1 MRNLNFLRIHR
12 RYSALKHLAFMLLFL
27 LGSLNVWGETA
38 IITFANQT
46 SGTND
51 GSAAYTTSN
60 FVSNGIASSDDAF
73 GTITCSATD
82 KCYSGKVNMGLKS
95 GAKSSAGSFTIS
107 FSTPITNVTQI
118 TLNRAAYNSTKSATI
133 TVKNGTTT
141 LANEVSTGTNASL
154 NNMDIT
160 DLNIASLS
168 GLTVETSK
176 YCYIKSITIT
186 YTPSGG
192 SDPTVTLTP
201 TSKSVAATDV
211 ENQSVT
217 ITPAN
222 FSGNITSVTPVLY
235 SDEGCTEAITSGA
248 WVTNITVNGAKTA
261 VTFDVADNYGAARNC
276 WMKITASDGTGNA
289 SAVLAISQAKYEAPA
304 TLPFA
309 YDGNGTGELPNGL
322 SVSGTGTYNSSPAI
336 KFDDT
341 GDYILIH
348 FSDTPGKLT
357 YTIKGNS
364 FSGGTFKVQESAD
377 GVNYTD
383 VKSYSSLGDAQ
394 NEEYD
399 LNSASRYVKFIYT
412 NKSNG
417 NVALGNIAISKY
429 VAPASVATP
438 EISGDD
444 NFYPTVE
451 VSMSCET
458 DGASIYYTTDA
469 TEGAGDPSTDT
480 WTPYDNENKPSFSET
495 TTVYAA
501 AKKGND
507 WSNKANKT
515 FTKIVPLTTMA
526 EVQAAVPS
534 SGTVNINVTIS
545 NWVVTAVSG
554 NQVWIADATNE
565 KGILL
570 YKSGHGFAVGNQ
582 LNGTVLGTG
591 LTKYNGA
598 AELNSLTKA
607 DVSVTTAAAL
617 TPRVTTIAA
626 LTSNHPVEQGTV
638 VKLENVTYNG
648 TAFSDGVTTIIID
661 TRFYNPTLESSKKY
675 DLIGVVFYG
684 SSNAI
689 KLMPRLEADVKEIIP
704 AGAPEFEPTSQK
716 FLGSIDVTLSQSA
729 SLPIYYTDN
738 ASIKDDPSTSTW
750 TEYTSAINVTAT
762 KTIYAAA
769 KDGDDWSDVSSATY
783 TLAEPLTTME
793 AVQGA
798 ATSTESNID
807 VTINNWVVTGI
818 DGSQVW
824 LTDASNEKGI
834 LLYKS
839 SNGFAVNKKLNGI
852 VFDTK
857 IKLWNNYP
865 ELTSLVASDVS
876 ATDAETITPR
886 VTTIAALTSGHPA
899 EQGTIVKLEN
909 LTYNGS
915 VFSDGTNTIT
925 IDTRFFEPSLTSGK
939 KYDLSGVVY
948 YGSTVATIKIMP
960 RAPKDVVEL
969 ASHDLTSITLGGT
982 YPTTFETGDAF
993 SHEGMVVTAHY
1004 EGAEDE
1010 TVTASATFSGYDMS
1024 ATGEQT
1030 VTVTYEEN
1038 EVSKTAEYTITVN
1051 APAPTGDFEE
1061 FDGELVADDYLIYYD
1076 GNLLLAGVTDGRL
1089 DYQAD
1094 VEPVEGT
1101 ISDPSKYAVWT
1112 LAKSGDYW
1120 TLYNAKTGMYAA
1132 STGAKNKAQLLA
1144 DGADDKSLWTISDGY
1159 EIVNKQNTTNGVN
1172 ANLRFNSGYGFACY
1186 ATGTGGALSLYKK
1199 AAPSYSISATL
1210 TGCTADAENAK
1221 KVPQALDNDIDLK
1234 YNLTTGYAWPNEI
1247 TVKSGETTLTAG
1259 EDYIWDNTS
1268 APAELLIV
1276 KEAVNGN
1283 ITITI
1288 EATEKSL
1295 DNITIAQAP
1304 AKVAYETGESFNPAG
1319 LQIQLNYTAGAS
1331 DVVDYSNETKDAFTF
1346 SPDLETALAPANTE
1360 VTITYGGKSVN
1371 QAITVTDPVAEA
1383 KTVVIIAEFDSKFY
1397 AMSNAVANSQ
1407 CVAIEVTKNGDN
1419 LVVSSDEDKA
1429 AIQWYMSKL
1438 GSTVNLQEADEN
1450 GKYLSGNSSNA
1461 SFAESDDKVDLTMTQ
1476 ADGKYIISAGGAR
1489 AIMYRSTGVFKHYAT
1504 SSSESEYAKVSEIF
1518 EVADGAMN
1526 IEVVVPVVH
1535 EFVVDP
1541 DEDVDF
1547 GTVELNET
1555 VAAKSFD
1562 VTLTNIANA
1571 TVTLEGGNG
1580 AFSIDKSTLDENGGT
1595 ITVTPNTANEGNFSA
1610 TITLHD
1616 EDDAAADKVINV
1628 TMKVVAP
1635 KDCDRTDDFNTV
1647 DANNSYLDRESD
1659 EGWNAVNTA
1668 VVVKDEV
1675 TYWMINGKTS
1685 AKGVITSP
1693 EFNYGIKQLSF
1704 DYYYSFNES
1713 NGISFKVEIKQNGS
1727 VVKTETITKADAVKN
1742 TIYSATIENIDLEG
1756 KYQIVFTNLCPSNS
1770 TSNADRFAIGNL
1782 CWKKYG
1788 EPVYDVVRSGLEIN
1802 RYYTVCLPKKVTAI
1816 KGASFWTLNN
1826 KSQDGATAY
1835 LEEETNNLPFA
1846 AGKPFII
1853 QATAEKLEVVYEGA
1867 ATEEAGTNGAL
1878 HGTLIYM
1885 NAAALAA
1892 AGSDIYML
1900 FSNELRPVG
1909 ENNHLDANR
1918 AYVKLSELNAVAEA
1932 PQSALGR
1939 RVRAMPMQPQVA
1951 TGFEAAEAN
1960 EAPRKVLINGEFF
1973 IIRGEKMYDA
1983 KGQLVK

>member
-1 MRNLNFLRIHR
+1 MV
-12 RYSALKHLAFMLLFL
+12 MLLSV
-27 LGSLNVWGETA
+27 GNVWGADPVDALTA
-38 IITFANQT
+38 SDLNATSTTYVDFSGVTKNSDAVYAGSSAKDANGNIQLRSKNSNSGIVSTTSGGVVKSVKITVGSGSNTIDVYGSNTAYTNVTDLYNAQKQGTKVGSMSATGTITFTDEYAYVGIRSNNGALYLSSVEITWTTGGSTPTPTLALKQAGSVISVLNVAAT
-46 SGTND
+46 SVVSPTIDLEYTN
-51 GSAAYTTSN
+51 
-60 FVSNGIASSDDAF
+60 F
-73 GTITCSATD
+73 GTITS
-82 KCYSGKVNMGLKS
+82 V
-95 GAKSSAGSFTIS
+95 
-107 FSTPITNVTQI
+107 
-118 TLNRAAYNSTKSATI
+118 
-133 TVKNGTTT
+133 
-141 LANEVSTGTNASL
+141 
-154 NNMDIT
+154 
-160 DLNIASLS
+160 
-168 GLTVETSK
+168 TSK
-176 YCYIKSITIT
+176 
-186 YTPSGG
+186 
-192 SDPTVTLTP
+192 
-201 TSKSVAATDV
+201 
-211 ENQSVT
+211 
-217 ITPAN
+217 
-222 FSGNITSVTPVLY
+222 LY
-235 SDEGCTEAITSGA
+235 SESACETEITSGA
-248 WVTNITVNGAKTA
+248 WVANVAPNAGFTQLS
-261 VTFDVADNYGAARNC
+261 FDVADNDDEAREV
-276 WMKITASDGTGNA
+276 WLKVTASDGTNEA
-289 SAVLAISQAKYEAPA
+289 SAVLNIKQAEYVAPA
-304 TLPFA
+304 TLPFSFTGGKTDIA
-309 YDGNGTGELPNGL
+309 STNGMTQSGL
-322 SVSGTGTYNSSPAI
+322 GTDYSGTANLR
-336 KFDDT
+336 FDNTNDWLV
-341 GDYILIH
+341 IN
-348 FSDTPGKLT
+348 FNAAPNKLS
-357 YTIKGNS
+357 YDIQGNS

-377 GVNYTD
+377 GAVYEDVVTYT
-383 VKSYSSLGDAQ
+383 SLGSKSSKEDALDH
-394 NEEYD
+394 NT
-399 LNSASRYVKFIYT
+399 RYVKFVYT
-412 NKSNG
+412 NKSSG
-417 NVALGNIAISKY
+417 NVGVGNIAISEY

-458 DGASIYYTTDA
+458 DGAAIYYTTDA

-480 WTPYDNENKPSFSET
+480 WTLYDNENKPSFSET
-495 TTVYAA
+495 TIVYAA
-501 AKKGND
+501 AKKGNG
-507 WSNKANKT
+507 WSNKVNKT

-534 SGTVNINVTIS
+534 SGTVNINVAIT
-545 NWVVTAVSG
+545 NWVVTGVSG

-626 LTSNHPVEQGTV
+626 LTSNHPAEQGTV

-648 TAFSDGVTTIIID
+648 TAFSDGVNTIIID
-661 TRFYNPTLESSKKY
+661 TRFYTPTLESSKKY

-729 SLPIYYTDN
+729 SFPIYYTDN

-783 TLAEPLTTME
+783 TKAEPLTTMA
-793 AVQGA
+793 AVQAA
-798 ATSTESNID
+798 ATQTYDQLID
-807 VTINNWVVTGI
+807 VTITNWVVTGI

-839 SNGFAVNKKLNGI
+839 GNGFAVNKKLNGT

-876 ATDAETITPR
+876 ATDAEAITPR

-939 KYDLSGVVY
+939 KYNLSGVVY

-960 RAPKDVVEL
+960 RATTDVVEL
-969 ASHDLTSITLGGT
+969 ASHDLTSITLDGT

-993 SHEGMVVTAHY
+993 SYEGMVVTAHY
-1004 EGAEDE
+1004 DGADDA
-1010 TVTASATFSGYDMS
+1010 TVTTSAEFSGYDMS
-1024 ATGEQT
+1024 VADTYE
-1030 VTVTYEEN
+1030 VTVSYTEGEIT
-1038 EVSKTAEYTITVN
+1038 KTAKYNITVSD
-1051 APAPTGDFEE
+1051 PAPTGDFELLE
-1061 FDGELVADDYLIYYD
+1061 GELVAGDYLIYDD
-1076 GNLLLAGVTDGRL
+1076 GSLMKA
-1089 DYQAD
+1089 
-1094 VEPVEGT
+1094 E
-1101 ISDPSKYAVWT
+1101 ISSSRFAYEEATPDANGIISNPSQYAVWT

-1120 TLYNAKTGMYAA
+1120 TFYNAKAGKYAA
-1132 STGAKNKAQLLA
+1132 GTGASGKAQLM
-1144 DGADDKSLWTISDGY
+1144 DSNSDDKAKWAVDGGL
-1159 EIVNKQNTTNGVN
+1159 VVTNKYNTDNEVN
-1172 ANLRFNSGYGFACY
+1172 ATLRHNFSGNNNYGFACY
-1186 ATGTGGALSLYKK
+1186 SATQGGKPLFYKQ
-1199 AAPSYSISATL
+1199 ATPSYYISETL
-1210 TGCTADAENAK
+1210 TGCTADANNPT
-1221 KVPQALDNDIDLK
+1221 KVPQTLTEDVVLK
-1234 YNLTTGYAWPNEI
+1234 YNLTAGYVWPNEI
-1247 TVKSGETTLTAG
+1247 TVTVGDVELDAN
-1259 EDYIWDNTS
+1259 ELDYLWDTDK
-1268 APAELLIV
+1268 APAELTIA
-1276 KEAVNGN
+1276 KEKVNGN
-1283 ITITI
+1283 IAITITAI
-1288 EATEKSL
+1288 EKSL
-1295 DNITIAQAP
+1295 DYITIAQAP
-1304 AKVAYETGESFNPAG
+1304 TKVAYETGEFFNPAG

-1331 DVVDYSNETKDAFTF
+1331 DVVVYNDDTKAGFTF

-1371 QAITVTDPVAEA
+1371 QAITVTDPVAVE

-1461 SFAESDDKVDLTMTQ
+1461 SFAESDDKVDFTMAQ
-1476 ADGKYIISAGGAR
+1476 ADGKYIISAGGTR

-1518 EVADGAMN
+1518 EVADGATN

-1541 DEDVDF
+1541 DEDVAF
-1547 GTVELNET
+1547 GTVELNEP

-1571 TVTLEGGNG
+1571 TVELSDNT
-1580 AFSIDKSTLDENGGT
+1580 AFEINVTALTEDGT
-1595 ITVTPNTANEGNFSA
+1595 ITITPKTSVAGNFSA

-1616 EDDAAADKVINV
+1616 EAGAAADKVINV

-1659 EGWNAVNTA
+1659 EGWSAVYTA
-1668 VVVKDEV
+1668 VVENEEV
-1675 TYWMINGKTS
+1675 TYWMINGKTTE
-1685 AKGVITSP
+1685 KGVITSP
-1693 EFNYGIKQLSF
+1693 EFNYGIKELSF

-1742 TIYSATIENIDLEG
+1742 TIYSATIENINLEG
-1756 KYQIVFTNLCPSNS
+1756 KYQIVFTNLCPTGKSS
-1770 TSNADRFAIGNL
+1770 GNADRYAIGNL

-1788 EPVYDVVRSGLEIN
+1788 EPDYETVRSGLEIN

-1853 QATAEKLEVVYEGA
+1853 QATADKLEVVYEGD
-1867 ATEEAGTNGAL
+1867 ATNVAGTNGAL
-1878 HGTLIYM
+1878 HGTLVYM
-1885 NAAALAA
+1885 DAAALAA
-1892 AGSDIYML
+1892 AGGSNVYML

-1909 ENNHLDANR
+1909 DDNHLDANR
-1918 AYVKLSELNAVAEA
+1918 AYVLLSELNAVAEA
-1932 PQSALGR
+1932 PQGAPGK

-1951 TGFEAAEAN
+1951 TGIDALNASD
-1960 EAPRKVLINGEFF
+1960 APVKVLINGQLF
-1973 IIRGEKMYDA
+1973 IIRGEKMFDA

>member
-1 MRNLNFLRIHR
+1 MTVGSPSAHR

-27 LGSLNVWGETA
+27 LGSLNVWATSVTWPGTSALPGTA
-38 IITFANQT
+38 TSIASDANVTIMTSATNSYTNPIRVYANNTITIAVASGYTIESVTYEASSTGNYVTYAQEATVSPSVTPAVSGKNVTWSFSSTTTTFTFAPSSQT
-46 SGTND
+46 R
-51 GSAAYTTSN
+51 
-60 FVSNGIASSDDAF
+60 SNGI
-73 GTITCSATD
+73 TVV
-82 KCYSGKVNMGLKS
+82 YS
-95 GAKSSAGSFTIS
+95 
-107 FSTPITNVTQI
+107 
-118 TLNRAAYNSTKSATI
+118 
-133 TVKNGTTT
+133 
-141 LANEVSTGTNASL
+141 STGG
-154 NNMDIT
+154 DEPGGG
-160 DLNIASLS
+160 DDPEP
-168 GLTVETSK
+168 GEET
-176 YCYIKSITIT
+176 
-186 YTPSGG
+186 
-192 SDPTVTLTP
+192 
-201 TSKSVAATDV
+201 A
-211 ENQSVT
+211 
-217 ITPAN
+217 
-222 FSGNITSVTPVLY
+222 
-235 SDEGCTEAITSGA
+235 
-248 WVTNITVNGAKTA
+248 
-261 VTFDVADNYGAARNC
+261 
-276 WMKITASDGTGNA
+276 
-289 SAVLAISQAKYEAPA
+289 
-304 TLPFA
+304 
-309 YDGNGTGELPNGL
+309 
-322 SVSGTGTYNSSPAI
+322 GTGTIEFGTSKVKIDAA
-336 KFDDT
+336 
-341 GDYILIH
+341 
-348 FSDTPGKLT
+348 SD
-357 YTIKGNS
+357 
-364 FSGGTFKVQESAD
+364 
-377 GVNYTD
+377 
-383 VKSYSSLGDAQ
+383 
-394 NEEYD
+394 
-399 LNSASRYVKFIYT
+399 
-412 NKSNG
+412 
-417 NVALGNIAISKY
+417 
-429 VAPASVATP
+429 
-438 EISGDD
+438 SGDD
-444 NFYPTVE
+444 NLGNTWTITTVGTTSFTPQPTYSQVGSGNKPASSITFTTTLSQEMKVSAFSAKFGGFGGTAGTVTLKVGDTTVGTGSLDAGNDVTVE
-451 VSMSCET
+451 ADDEATGTVLTVTVTGISKGVKVYYISYTLEEPST
-458 DGASIYYTTDA
+458 PDPGKDDLADDDFKWSAASYTATIGASNTFPTLTNAQNVEFSYQSSNDA
-469 TEGAGDPSTDT
+469 VATISNEDGHKGEISLLKAG
-480 WTPYDNENKPSFSET
+480 T
-495 TTVYAA
+495 TTIKAVFD
-501 AKKGND
+501 GND
-507 WSNKANKT
+507 TYNAKTVSYALTVKDAPLATMDAIFAKATAVGTTATDVDIT
-515 FTKIVPLTTMA
+515 F
-526 EVQAAVPS
+526 
-534 SGTVNINVTIS
+534 S
-545 NWVVTAVSG
+545 NWVVSGAKGKTAYVTDG
-554 NQVWIADATNE
+554 T
-565 KGILL
+565 KGFII
-570 YKSGHGFAVGNQ
+570 YYDDHGFAEGDI
-582 LNGTVLGTG
+582 LSGTG
-591 LTKYNGA
+591 SFKLKLYNGA
-598 AELNSLTKA
+598 AEITAKNSGTITITKGG
-607 DVSVTTAAAL
+607 SAAL
-617 TPRVTTIAA
+617 NVLDEEGIAGLSGINTGSLIKIGGAATQNGTRYYIAGVQLYTTLCDNYTNPTADNDYECVGVYVYFKSGNNAAVNEIMPRVAT
-626 LTSNHPVEQGTV
+626 
-638 VKLENVTYNG
+638 
-648 TAFSDGVTTIIID
+648 
-661 TRFYNPTLESSKKY
+661 
-675 DLIGVVFYG
+675 DL
-684 SSNAI
+684 
-689 KLMPRLEADVKEIIP
+689 KEIVP
-704 AGAPEFEPTSQK
+704 AGAPEFTPASKK
-716 FLGSIDVTLSQSA
+716 FVGSIDVTLSQSA

-769 KDGDDWSDVSSATY
+769 KDGDNWSDVNSATY
-783 TLAEPLTTME
+783 TKAEPLTTMA
-793 AVQGA
+793 AVQAA

-807 VTINNWVVTGI
+807 VTINNWVVTGV

-839 SNGFAVNKKLNGI
+839 SNGFAVKKKLNGT

-876 ATDAETITPR
+876 ATDAEAITPR

-960 RAPKDVVEL
+960 RETTDVVEL

-1010 TVTASATFSGYDMS
+1010 TVTASAEFSGYDMS
-1024 ATGEQT
+1024 VANTYE
-1030 VTVTYEEN
+1030 VTVSYTEGEIT
-1038 EVSKTAEYTITVN
+1038 KTAKYNITVSD
-1051 APAPTGDFEE
+1051 PAPTGDFEE
-1061 FDGELVADDYLIYYD
+1061 LDGELVAGDYLIYD
-1076 GNLLLAGVTDGRL
+1076 GGSLMIAQIESSRF
-1089 DYQAD
+1089 YY
-1094 VEPVEGT
+1094 EGAT
-1101 ISDPSKYAVWT
+1101 PDANGIISNPSGYAVWT

-1120 TLYNAKTGMYAA
+1120 TFYNAKAGKYAA
-1132 STGAKNKAQLLA
+1132 ATGASGKAQLM
-1144 DGADDKSLWTISDGY
+1144 DSNSDDKAKWTVDGDL
-1159 EIVNKQNTTNGVN
+1159 VVTNKYNTDNEVN
-1172 ANLRFNSGYGFACY
+1172 ATLRHNFSGNSNYGFACY
-1186 ATGTGGALSLYKK
+1186 SATTGSKPVFYKQ
-1199 AAPSYSISATL
+1199 ATPSYYISETL
-1210 TGCTADAENAK
+1210 TGCTADANNPT
-1221 KVPQALDNDIDLK
+1221 KVPQALTEDVVLK
-1234 YNLTTGYAWPNEI
+1234 YNLSTGYVWPNEI
-1247 TVKSGETTLTAG
+1247 TVTVGGVELDAN
-1259 EDYIWDNTS
+1259 ELDYLWDTDK
-1268 APAELLIV
+1268 APAELTIA
-1276 KEAVNGN
+1276 KEKVNGN
-1283 ITITI
+1283 IAITITAI
-1288 EATEKSL
+1288 EKSL
-1295 DNITIAQAP
+1295 DNITITQAP
-1304 AKVAYETGESFNPAG
+1304 KVAYETGEFFNPAG
-1319 LQIQLNYTAGAS
+1319 LQIQLNYTAGAAS
-1331 DVVDYSNETKDAFTF
+1331 DVVVYSNETKDAFTF
-1346 SPDLETALAPANTE
+1346 SPNLETALAPANTE

-1518 EVADGAMN
+1518 EVADGATN

-1547 GTVELNET
+1547 GTVEQGDD
-1555 VAAKSFD
+1555 VAAKSFE
-1562 VTLTNIANA
+1562 VTLTNISSA

-1595 ITVTPNTANEGNFSA
+1595 ITVTPNTANAGNFSA

-1635 KDCDRTDDFNTV
+1635 KDCDRTDDFYTV
-1647 DANNSYLDRESD
+1647 GANNNYENRTSD
-1659 EGWNAVNTA
+1659 EGWSAVNTA
-1668 VVVKDEV
+1668 VVVNEEV

-1685 AKGVITSP
+1685 TKGVITSP
-1693 EFNYGIKQLSF
+1693 EFNYGIKELSF

-1756 KYQIVFTNLCPSNS
+1756 KYQIVFTNLCPTGKSS
-1770 TSNADRFAIGNL
+1770 GNADRYAIGNL

-1788 EPVYDVVRSGLEIN
+1788 EPVYETVRSGLEIN
-1802 RYYTVCLPKKVTAI
+1802 RYYTVCLSKKVTAI

-1867 ATEEAGTNGAL
+1867 ATEDAGTNGAL
-1878 HGTLIYM
+1878 HGTLVYM
-1885 NAAALAA
+1885 DAAALAA
-1892 AGSDIYML
+1892 AGSDVYML

-1918 AYVKLSELNAVAEA
+1918 AYVLLSELNAVAEA
-1932 PQSALGR
+1932 PQSAPGK

-1960 EAPRKVLINGEFF
+1960 EAPRKVLINGELF
-1973 IIRGEKMYDA
+1973 ILRGAKMYDA

>member
-1 MRNLNFLRIHR
+1 MRKLKLFFACLLMAVLSIGQVWAEEVA
-12 RYSALKHLAFMLLFL
+12 YSH
-27 LGSLNVWGETA
+27 
-38 IITFANQT
+38 TFAQAASIKSASGNVT
-46 SGTND
+46 LSDVEWAFTNADPTYGSGTQI
-51 GSAAYTTSN
+51 GSKNNPTS
-60 FVSNGIASSDDAF
+60 
-73 GTITCSATD
+73 
-82 KCYSGKVNMGLKS
+82 
-95 GAKSSAGSFTIS
+95 
-107 FSTPITNVTQI
+107 I
-118 TLNRAAYNSTKSATI
+118 TLSTTFEG
-133 TVKNGTTT
+133 TVTEVKVTGYSYQGKHTYAIKIGGSTVESGTT
-141 LANEVSTGTNASL
+141 
-154 NNMDIT
+154 
-160 DLNIASLS
+160 ASLS
-168 GLTVETSK
+168 SSYTGTSTSNNGSVEIDFTKGTGSRALYLEK
-176 YCYIKSITIT
+176 IEVTYIT
-186 YTPSGG
+186 GG
-192 SDPTVTLTP
+192 SSVKTVSFNPNGGEFLG
-201 TSKSVAATDV
+201 S
-211 ENQSVT
+211 QSVT
-217 ITPAN
+217 
-222 FSGNITSVTPVLY
+222 
-235 SDEGCTEAITSGA
+235 
-248 WVTNITVNGAKTA
+248 
-261 VTFDVADNYGAARNC
+261 
-276 WMKITASDGTGNA
+276 
-289 SAVLAISQAKYEAPA
+289 LAQ
-304 TLPFA
+304 
-309 YDGNGTGELPNGL
+309 
-322 SVSGTGTYNSSPAI
+322 
-336 KFDDT
+336 
-341 GDYILIH
+341 
-348 FSDTPGKLT
+348 
-357 YTIKGNS
+357 
-364 FSGGTFKVQESAD
+364 
-377 GVNYTD
+377 
-383 VKSYSSLGDAQ
+383 
-394 NEEYD
+394 
-399 LNSASRYVKFIYT
+399 
-412 NKSNG
+412 
-417 NVALGNIAISKY
+417 
-429 VAPASVATP
+429 
-438 EISGDD
+438 DD
-444 NFYPTVE
+444 NK
-451 VSMSCET
+451 
-458 DGASIYYTTDA
+458 AIYYTYDA
-469 TEGAGDPSTDT
+469 EAGAGDPSTSSPWALYESSLNLT
-480 WTPYDNENKPSFSET
+480 AT
-495 TTVYAA
+495 TTIYAA
-501 AKKGND
+501 AKDGDD
-507 WSNKANKT
+507 WSSVTSKT
-515 FTKIVPLTTMA
+515 FTKIEPLTTME
-526 EVQAAVPS
+526 EVQAEVPS
-534 SGTVNINVTIS
+534 SGTKQINVTIT

-598 AELNSLTKA
+598 AELNSLTKD
-607 DVSVTTAAAL
+607 DVTVTTAAAI

-626 LTSNHPVEQGTV
+626 LTSNHPAEQGTI

-648 TAFSDGVTTIIID
+648 TAFSDGTNTITID
-661 TRFYNPTLESSKKY
+661 TRFHNPTLESGHNYNLS
-675 DLIGVVFYG
+675 GVVFYG

-689 KLMPRLEADVKEIIP
+689 KIMPRSAADVVEIVP
-704 AGAPEFEPTSQK
+704 AGAPEFNPASKK
-716 FLGSIDVTLSQSA
+716 FVGSISVELSQEN

-738 ASIKDDPSTSTW
+738 ASIKDNPSTSTW
-750 TEYTSAINVTAT
+750 TSYESAINVTAT

-769 KDGDDWSDVSSATY
+769 KDGDNWSDVVDATY
-783 TLAEPLTTME
+783 TLAEPLTTMA
-793 AVQGA
+793 AVQAA
-798 ATSTESNID
+798 ATQTYDQLID
-807 VTINNWVVTGI
+807 VTITNWVVTGI

-839 SNGFAVNKKLNGI
+839 SNGFAVNKKLNGT

-876 ATDAETITPR
+876 ATDAEAITPR

-909 LTYNGS
+909 LTYNGTN
-915 VFSDGTNTIT
+915 FSDGTNTIT
-925 IDTRFFEPSLTSGK
+925 IDARFYEPTLTNGK
-939 KYDLSGVVY
+939 KYNLSGVVY

-960 RAPKDVVEL
+960 RATTDVVEL

-1004 EGAEDE
+1004 DGADDA
-1010 TVTASATFSGYDMS
+1010 TVTTSAEFSGYDMS
-1024 ATGEQT
+1024 VADTYE
-1030 VTVTYEEN
+1030 VTVSYTEGEIT
-1038 EVSKTAEYTITVN
+1038 KTAKYNITVSD
-1051 APAPTGDFEE
+1051 PAPTGDFEE
-1061 FDGELVADDYLIYYD
+1061 LDGELVAGDYLIYD
-1076 GNLLLAGVTDGRL
+1076 GGSLMIAQIESSRF
-1089 DYQAD
+1089 YY
-1094 VEPVEGT
+1094 EGAT
-1101 ISDPSKYAVWT
+1101 PDANEIISNPSQYAVWT

-1120 TLYNAKTGMYAA
+1120 TFYNAKAGKYAA
-1132 STGAKNKAQLLA
+1132 ATGASGKAQLM
-1144 DGADDKSLWTISDGY
+1144 DSNSDDKAKWAVDGDL
-1159 EIVNKQNTTNGVN
+1159 VVTNKYNTDNGVN
-1172 ANLRFNSGYGFACY
+1172 ATLRHNFSGNSNYGFACY
-1186 ATGTGGALSLYKK
+1186 SATQGGKPVFYKR
-1199 AAPSYSISATL
+1199 ATPSYYILEAL
-1210 TGCTADAENAK
+1210 TGCTADANNPT
-1221 KVPQALDNDIDLK
+1221 KVPQALEDDIDLK
-1234 YNLTTGYAWPNEI
+1234 YNLTTGYVWPDEI
-1247 TVKSGETTLTAG
+1247 TVKSGETTLTADD
-1259 EDYIWDNTS
+1259 DYIWDNTS

-1288 EATEKSL
+1288 EAIEKSL
-1295 DNITIAQAP
+1295 DNITIAHAP
-1304 AKVAYETGESFNPAG
+1304 TNVAYETGEFFNPAG

-1371 QAITVTDPVAEA
+1371 QAITVTDPVLET

-1450 GKYLSGNSSNA
+1450 GKYLSGNSGNA

-1476 ADGKYIISAGGAR
+1476 ADGKYIISAGGTR

-1518 EVADGAMN
+1518 EVADGATN
-1526 IEVVVPVVH
+1526 IEVVVPVVY
-1535 EFVVDP
+1535 EFTIDP
-1541 DEDVDF
+1541 DEDVAF
-1547 GTVELNET
+1547 GTVEQGDD

-1562 VTLTNIANA
+1562 VTLTNIAAA
-1571 TVTLEGGNG
+1571 TVTLADAEGV
-1580 AFSIDKSTLDENGGT
+1580 FSINTTALTENGT
-1595 ITVTPNTANEGNFSA
+1595 ITVTPNTENVGNFSA
-1610 TITLHD
+1610 TITLSD
-1616 EDDAAADKVINV
+1616 NAGVAADKVINV
-1628 TMKVVAP
+1628 TMKVAAP

-1693 EFNYGIKQLSF
+1693 EFNYGIKELSF
-1704 DYYYSFNES
+1704 DYYYSFSES

-1770 TSNADRFAIGNL
+1770 TSNADRYAIGNL

-1788 EPVYDVVRSGLEIN
+1788 EPVYDVVRENLTAN

-1853 QATAEKLEVVYEGA
+1853 QATADKLEVVYEGA
-1867 ATEEAGTNGAL
+1867 ATEDAGTNGAL
-1878 HGTLIYM
+1878 HGTLVYM
-1885 NAAALAA
+1885 NAAALTA
-1892 AGSDIYML
+1892 AGGNDVYML
-1900 FSNELRPVG
+1900 YENALRPVG

-1918 AYVKLSELNAVAEA
+1918 AYVLLSELNPVAEA
-1932 PQSALGR
+1932 PQSAPGK

-1951 TGFEAAEAN
+1951 TGIDALNASD
-1960 EAPRKVLINGEFF
+1960 APAKVLINGQLF
-1973 IIRGEKMYDA
+1973 IIRGEKMFDA